1 MEYLMDNYPRHNYR
15 PRHSVFK
22 KEDIFECLACE
33 GMYTGNI
40 IDIHLDECKKMPAL
54 IEKLKAEQL
63 EAEKLEEDLAIL
75 AELDAAIVE
84 DNVESDENE

>member
-1 MEYLMDNYPRHNYR
+1 MLYQPRHNYR

-40 IDIHLDECKKMPAL
+40 IDIHLDQCKKMPAL
-54 IEKLKAEQL
+54 IEKLKAEKL
-63 EAEKLEEDLAIL
+63 EAEQLEDA
-75 AELDAAIVE
+75 AAIVK
-84 DNVESDENE
+84 DNVESGENE